1 MDALPKRLALIGN
14 QAFSLINFRGDLIRE
29 MTEQGILVYALAPDY
44 DVTTRKRVAE
54 LGAIPLDYSMSRT
67 GLNPFR
73 DSIDVVKLLLQLRN
87 LNVDASFSYCIKPVI
102 YGTIVAR
109 LAGVSKR
116 FAMIEG
122 AGYVFIEDEKLSF
135 RRSVLRKL
143 VKVLY
148 RIALNYAHC
157 VFLLNKDDRDL
168 FINEGM
174 ANVRKI
180 RVLDGIGLDVTH
192 FALSP
197 SLSNPVTFILVAR
210 LLREKGVFE
219 YIDAAREVK
228 RSHPSATFLL
238 VGNVDVNPGSINP
251 SQVEQWVRDG
261 IVEWPG
267 QVGDIRPWLKRSS
280 VFVLPSYRE
289 GMPRSTQEAMSMGR
303 PVITTDVPGCRD
315 TVDNG
320 SNGFIIP
327 PRDSSALAEAMI
339 TFIEHPELIS
349 SMGARSREIAESRF
363 DVTKINAQIMEMLRL
378 D

>member
-14 QAFSLINFRGDLIRE
+14 QAFSLINFRGELIRE
-29 MTEQGILVYALAPDY
+29 MTRQGMVVYALAPDF
-44 DVTTRKRVAE
+44 DADTRNNVAA
-54 LGAIPLDYSMSRT
+54 LGAIPLDYSMSRA

-73 DSIDVVKLLLQLRN
+73 DFIDVVKLTFLLKN
-87 LNVDASFSYCIKPVI
+87 LNVDASLGYCIKPVI
-102 YGTIVAR
+102 YGTIAAW
-109 LAGVSKR
+109 LAGVRKR

-174 ANVRKI
+174 ANVRKV
-180 RVLDGIGLDVTH
+180 RVLDGIGLDITH

-197 SLSNPVTFILVAR
+197 PLSNPVTFILVAR
-210 LLREKGVFE
+210 LLREKGIFE
-219 YIDAAREVK
+219 YIDAASEVK
-228 RSHPSATFLL
+228 RRHPSVKFLL
-238 VGNVDVNPGSINP
+238 VGNVDVNPGSINA
-251 SQVEQWVRDG
+251 SQVKQWVRDG
-261 IVEWPG
+261 LIEWPG
-267 QVGDIRPWLKRSS
+267 QVADIRPWLKRSS

-315 TVDNG
+315 TVENG
-320 SNGFIIP
+320 RNGFIIP
-327 PRDSSALAEAMI
+327 PRESTALARAMI
-339 TFIEHPELIS
+339 TFIERPESIAK
-349 SMGARSREIAESRF
+349 MGARSREIAEQRF
-363 DVTKINAQIMEMLRL
+363 DVNMINAQIIEVLSIY
-378 D
+378 

>member
-14 QAFSLINFRGDLIRE
+14 QAFSLINFRGELIRE
-29 MTEQGILVYALAPDY
+29 MTRQGMVVYALAPDY
-44 DVTTRKRVAE
+44 DAVTRSNVAE
-54 LGAIPLDYSMSRT
+54 LGAIPLDYSMSRA

-73 DSIDVVKLLLQLRN
+73 DFIDVVKLTFLLRH
-87 LNVDASFSYCIKPVI
+87 LNVDASLGYCIKPVI
-102 YGTIVAR
+102 YGTISAW
-109 LAGVSKR
+109 LAGVRKR

-122 AGYVFIEDEKLSF
+122 AGYVFIEDEKPSF
-135 RRSVLRKL
+135 RRSVLKKL

-148 RIALNYAHC
+148 RLSLNYAHC

-168 FINEGM
+168 FIDEGM
-174 ANVRKI
+174 VDVKKVSI
-180 RVLDGIGLDVTH
+180 LDGIGLDIRH
-192 FALSP
+192 FDLSP
-197 SLSNPVTFILVAR
+197 PMSDPVTFILVAR
-210 LLREKGVFE
+210 LLREKGIFE

-228 RSHPSATFLL
+228 RRHPSAKFLL
-238 VGNVDVNPGSINP
+238 VGNVDVNPGSINA

-315 TVDNG
+315 TVENG
-320 SNGFIIP
+320 RNGFIIP
-327 PRDSSALAEAMI
+327 PRESTALAHAMI
-339 TFIEHPELIS
+339 TFIERPELIAK
-349 SMGARSREIAESRF
+349 MGRRSREIAVQRF
-363 DVTKINAQIMEMLRL
+363 DVNMINAQIIEVLSIY
-378 D
+378 